1 MLQLHKFILTTF
13 YPAVMAEMGG
23 HEVSVVNAQA
33 QPDVAEVPQGPARF
47 QWTDAIL
54 DFMLRHFVQL
64 VQQVLKTEKGFK
76 EVHLNSVAR
85 DVAEYS
91 GQPCTGNQV
100 YQHLRMWRARWI
112 S

>member
-1 MLQLHKFILTTF
+1 
-13 YPAVMAEMGG
+13 MAEMGG

-33 QPDVAEVPQGPARF
+33 QPDVAEVPHGPARF
-47 QWTDAIL
+47 QWTDAISG
-54 DFMLRHFVQL
+54 FMLRRFVQL
-64 VQQVLKTEKGFK
+64 VGQGVKTNKGFK

-91 GQPCTGNQV
+91 GQPCTDNQV
-100 YQHLRMWRARWI
+100 YKHLRMWRARWI